1 MNLQVGFYPFRGPEA
16 SLTLFQAYHTARE
29 VLLPPGR
36 EAWID
41 WHSSGLTGKQEVI
54 RPETKAGF
62 TVLPTLDGDNW
73 RNQGSAAP
81 KIAGEVVKS
90 SWLRIQSANCVFGL
104 TLTKLLSFCFLAFLL
119 FCIAFRHHTLSDDRT
134 IGLCSGTQGKRKKG
148 KGQSDFSDWPLLMP
162 ATTYSP
168 THFRVQYNRPSGA

>member
-1 MNLQVGFYPFRGPEA
+1 MSTWASAYSSDNYTDRLPPLFHAPTALPQTHGPEA

-90 SWLRIQSANCVFGL
+90 SWLRIQSANCVTVCL
-104 TLTKLLSFCFLAFLL
+104 
-119 FCIAFRHHTLSDDRT
+119 
-134 IGLCSGTQGKRKKG
+134 
-148 KGQSDFSDWPLLMP
+148 
-162 ATTYSP
+162 
-168 THFRVQYNRPSGA
+168 V